1 MNYKSYIFENNIRNL
16 KNNIALFYGENLG
29 LKSDFKNKI
38 KNINLGSDFINLNQ
52 EEIFKDFNLFYEN
65 FFNISLF
72 GENKIYFIN
81 EVNDKILEI
90 IKELENKIDNQ
101 KIYLYS
107 ENLDKKSKLR
117 NYFEKSKK
125 LAIIPC
131 YVDSDITLKR
141 IINETLKDFK
151 GLTTENINT
160 IINST
165 NLNRVKLINELIKIK
180 TFFSNKIIENSKL
193 VELLNL
199 NENENFEDLRDAALC
214 GSENKT
220 NQLLNETVID
230 SEKAFFYLNNVNYR
244 LTRIKE
250 AISNSENSLEEN
262 INTMKPPIFWKDKTK
277 FLTQAKKWNI
287 IKIQNILGKTFDL
300 ELKIKSNGNFSKNI
314 LIKKL
319 MVDICI
325 LANT

>member
-151 GLTTENINT
+151 GLTTENINA

-230 SEKAFFYLNNVNYR
+230 SEKAFSYLNNVNYR
-244 LTRIKE
+244 LTRLKE

-262 INTMKPPIFWKDKTK
+262 INNMKPPIFWKDKTK